1 MHIVWIKYL
10 CSLASLILGISLCAY
25 SEASTLTTA
34 SPEAPK
40 TVKVSKNKA
49 RSQFPMQ
56 AQEPE
61 DTETLAKIL
70 QTAHLLEQMKRWN
83 GKALVIKVDESQ
95 GSPKFQPF
103 SYRATYRD
111 SNRNKRQDEQDQ
123 GFFHP
128 ASTVKV
134 AIASLVLEQ
143 LKQRNLG
150 RAAEYRVA
158 GASAWTSIEADLIEM
173 LVVSNNDAANRLI
186 LLLGFQYLNDTIR
199 ARGLKQYAVTRL
211 MLNQG
216 TLIDSP
222 PIEIRWRDTLIKLP
236 KRSVSNAFDCDEI
249 DEKSGNCASAHDLA
263 GILMRVV
270 YPSVFSSE
278 AGFDL
283 RPADRQWLQ
292 QTMSQTPE
300 QVGLD
305 FEDTFC
311 RFLHPLGQQLTQQS
325 GRLLSKCGI
334 ALFSHTYLE
343 TSYLETDRGQKYF
356 MVFVVTPPKTVAKA
370 RIIRWL
376 NATSQLFLKS
386 LTEATP

>member
-10 CSLASLILGISLCAY
+10 CSLTSLILGIGLCTY
-25 SEASTLTTA
+25 SHASTLTRNV
-34 SPEAPK
+34 SPESPK
-40 TVKVSKNKA
+40 TVKVRKNKA
-49 RSQFPMQ
+49 LSQFPIQ

-61 DTETLAKIL
+61 DTKTLEKIL
-70 QTAHLLEQMKRWN
+70 QAAHRLEQMKRWD
-83 GKALVIKVDESQ
+83 GKALLIKVDESQ
-95 GSPKFQPF
+95 GAPKFQSF
-103 SYRATYRD
+103 SYRATYKD
-111 SNRNKRQDEQDQ
+111 SNRNKKQDEQDQ

-150 RAAEYRVA
+150 RETEYRVV
-158 GASAWTSIEADLIEM
+158 GASAWNSIEADLTEM

-186 LLLGFQYLNDTIR
+186 LLLGFQYLNDTMR

-222 PIEIRWRDTLIKLP
+222 PIEIRWRDTLLQLP
-236 KRSVSNAFDCDEI
+236 KRSVSDSFDCNEI

-263 GILMRVV
+263 GVLMRVV
-270 YPSVFSSE
+270 YPGVFSPE
-278 AGFDL
+278 EGFDL
-283 RPADRQWLQ
+283 RPEDRQWLQ
-292 QTMSQTPE
+292 HTMSQTP
-300 QVGLD
+300 QQSGFN

-334 ALFSHTYLE
+334 ALFSHTYLD
-343 TSYLETDRGQKYF
+343 TSYVETDQGQKYF
-356 MVFVVTPPKTVAKA
+356 MVFAVTPPKTVAKNE
-370 RIIRWL
+370 IIRWL
-376 NATSQLFLKS
+376 NTTSQILLKT
-386 LTEATP
+386 LH